1 MQPTV
6 MGAIGAAMV
15 IGGVLAIIWSRRTE
29 VRRGRPDTLFRYA
42 WSSVIIWFGALPIA
56 AAIVDG
62 AHLSSK
68 LRDVTYAL
76 VLVAGLSAT
85 VWFVGAGIRARRA
98 EFREL
103 QREFLDDGRTPPRY
117 FWTPWAIFGWTLG
130 FGAVLVFGGGLAAGS
145 IIGAFLDGL
154 TADDVDRI
162 AQNLANI
169 IAASAFALLPISAG
183 AGLWRWWRVR
193 AELRDQQLEE
203 VEPAS

>member
-6 MGAIGAAMV
+6 MGAIGATMA
-15 IGGVLAIIWSRRTE
+15 IGGALAIIWSCRTE

-42 WSSVIIWFGALPIA
+42 WSSVTIWFGALPIA

-62 AHLSSK
+62 AHLSFK
-68 LRDVTYAL
+68 VRDVAFAL

-117 FWTPWAIFGWTLG
+117 FWIPWAIFG
-130 FGAVLVFGGGLAAGS
+130 
-145 IIGAFLDGL
+145 
-154 TADDVDRI
+154 
-162 AQNLANI
+162 
-169 IAASAFALLPISAG
+169 
-183 AGLWRWWRVR
+183 
-193 AELRDQQLEE
+193 
-203 VEPAS
+203 